1 MVSHNFRNGF
11 QRSSPSTRYL
21 DVLKHCG
28 FLGFDGIVLAFREEN
43 SKLTSDSHPDLASLR
58 QQTKW
63 RGVWIDVA
71 VFVALY
77 TILGMGDGA

>member
-1 MVSHNFRNGF
+1 MF
-11 QRSSPSTRYL
+11 
-21 DVLKHCG
+21 LKCG

-58 QQTKW
+58 QQTYGW
-63 RGVWIDVA
+63 MDVA